1 MPTAAI
7 LGASGYAGQETL
19 DRLLAHP
26 ELELLS
32 LGSDSLAGRAA
43 SALDVRLNGH
53 LPAFV
58 PNEAALQAGAD
69 VVFACL
75 GNEEA
80 AALDVPDDTVVVD
93 LSGAHR
99 LADAGLYAEWYGFEH
114 PHADSLAEWSYAV
127 PELAPPTGSLIA
139 NPGCY
144 ATATLLALAPVA
156 DLLEPASVVVDAKS
170 GVSGAGRGLK
180 ESSHAGFVLENVS
193 PYRVGTHQHAPEIEQ
208 VLGFPVCFVP
218 HLLPVRRGLIVTC
231 YATADADAVRAR
243 LEETYAG
250 SRVVHLLPEGVAPEL
265 ARVQETDAAEL
276 GVFEDRAT
284 GKAIVIC
291 ALDNLGKGAAGQA
304 VQNANLA
311 LGLEETA
318 GLRLQGVSGVSVTAA
333 QGFVASGVHCGI
345 RKTRNDLALVRSTV
359 PATGAAM
366 FTVNRMQA
374 APVVLS
380 KQHLEHAQP
389 QAVVVNSGN
398 ANAATGEQGMR
409 DAQATAAATARL
421 LGLAEAQVLVLS
433 TGVIGV
439 PLPVDELLGGL
450 GAAVDGLSPDGGPAA
465 AEAILTTDTC
475 AKEAVAHGEGF
486 VVGGMAKGSGMIHPN
501 LATMLAVVTTDY
513 PLEPGEAL
521 EFLRPA
527 VERSFNAIS
536 VDGECSTNDTVVL
549 LANGASAAAR
559 DDAAFADALDAVCSK
574 LAGHDRRRRGR
585 RDRRRADRRHRRR
598 VCRRGEGDRAAHR
611 DVAARQDRAARPRRE
626 LGPRA
631 RRSRLRAVQRRLR
644 AARPRPWSPSTST
657 ACASS
662 SSARR
667 AASSRRS
674 PARR

>member
-58 PNEAALQAGAD
+58 ANDVALQAGAD

-80 AALDVPDDTVVVD
+80 AGLDVPRDTVVVD
-93 LSGAHR
+93 LSGGHR

-114 PHADSLAEWSYAV
+114 PHADSLVDWSYTV
-127 PELAPPTGSLIA
+127 PELAPPTGKLIA

-156 DLLEPASVVVDAKS
+156 DLLDSASVVVDAKS

-231 YATADADAVRAR
+231 YAIADADEVRVR
-243 LEETYAG
+243 LEETYAE

-318 GLRLQGVSGVSVTAA
+318 GLRLQGV
-333 QGFVASGVHCGI
+333 
-345 RKTRNDLALVRSTV
+345 LV
-359 PATGAAM
+359 
-366 FTVNRMQA
+366 
-374 APVVLS
+374 
-380 KQHLEHAQP
+380 
-389 QAVVVNSGN
+389 
-398 ANAATGEQGMR
+398 
-409 DAQATAAATARL
+409 
-421 LGLAEAQVLVLS
+421 
-433 TGVIGV
+433 
-439 PLPVDELLGGL
+439 
-450 GAAVDGLSPDGGPAA
+450 
-465 AEAILTTDTC
+465 
-475 AKEAVAHGEGF
+475 
-486 VVGGMAKGSGMIHPN
+486 
-501 LATMLAVVTTDY
+501 
-513 PLEPGEAL
+513 
-521 EFLRPA
+521 
-527 VERSFNAIS
+527 
-536 VDGECSTNDTVVL
+536 
-549 LANGASAAAR
+549 
-559 DDAAFADALDAVCSK
+559 
-574 LAGHDRRRRGR
+574 
-585 RDRRRADRRHRRR
+585 
-598 VCRRGEGDRAAHR
+598 
-611 DVAARQDRAARPRRE
+611 
-626 LGPRA
+626 
-631 RRSRLRAVQRRLR
+631 
-644 AARPRPWSPSTST
+644 
-657 ACASS
+657 
-662 SSARR
+662 
-667 AASSRRS
+667 
-674 PARR
+674 

>member
-1 MPTAAI
+1 MATAAI

-69 VVFACL
+69 VIFACV

-80 AALDVPDDTVVVD
+80 AALVAPDDTVVVD

-99 LADAGLYAEWYGFEH
+99 LGNAGLYAEWYGFEH
-114 PHADSLAEWSYAV
+114 PHAASLADWSYAV
-127 PELAPPTGSLIA
+127 PELAPPTGPLIA

-144 ATATLLALAPVA
+144 ATATLLALVPVA
-156 DLLEPASVVVDAKS
+156 DLLEPSSVVVDAKS

-180 ESSHAGFVLENVS
+180 ESSHAAFVLENVS

-218 HLLPVRRGLIVTC
+218 HLLPVRRGLLVTC

-243 LEETYAG
+243 LQETYAG

-318 GLRLQGVSGVSVTAA
+318 GLRLQGV
-333 QGFVASGVHCGI
+333 
-345 RKTRNDLALVRSTV
+345 LV
-359 PATGAAM
+359 
-366 FTVNRMQA
+366 
-374 APVVLS
+374 
-380 KQHLEHAQP
+380 
-389 QAVVVNSGN
+389 
-398 ANAATGEQGMR
+398 
-409 DAQATAAATARL
+409 
-421 LGLAEAQVLVLS
+421 
-433 TGVIGV
+433 
-439 PLPVDELLGGL
+439 
-450 GAAVDGLSPDGGPAA
+450 
-465 AEAILTTDTC
+465 
-475 AKEAVAHGEGF
+475 
-486 VVGGMAKGSGMIHPN
+486 
-501 LATMLAVVTTDY
+501 
-513 PLEPGEAL
+513 
-521 EFLRPA
+521 
-527 VERSFNAIS
+527 
-536 VDGECSTNDTVVL
+536 
-549 LANGASAAAR
+549 
-559 DDAAFADALDAVCSK
+559 
-574 LAGHDRRRRGR
+574 
-585 RDRRRADRRHRRR
+585 
-598 VCRRGEGDRAAHR
+598 
-611 DVAARQDRAARPRRE
+611 
-626 LGPRA
+626 
-631 RRSRLRAVQRRLR
+631 
-644 AARPRPWSPSTST
+644 
-657 ACASS
+657 
-662 SSARR
+662 
-667 AASSRRS
+667 
-674 PARR
+674 

>member
-58 PNEAALQAGAD
+58 SNEAALQAGAD

-80 AALDVPDDTVVVD
+80 AALDVPDDAVVVD

-99 LADAGLYAEWYGFEH
+99 LADAALYAEWYGFEH
-114 PHADSLAEWSYAV
+114 PHADSLADWSYAV
-127 PELAPPTGSLIA
+127 PELAPPTGPLIA

-144 ATATLLALAPVA
+144 ATATLLALVPAA

-193 PYRVGTHQHAPEIEQ
+193 PYRVGRHQHAPELEQ

-218 HLLPVRRGLIVTC
+218 HLLPVRRGLLVTC

-243 LEETYAG
+243 LEKAYAD
-250 SRVVHLLPEGVAPEL
+250 SRVVHLLPEGIAPEL

-284 GKAIVIC
+284 GKVIVIC

-318 GLRLQGVSGVSVTAA
+318 GLRLQGV
-333 QGFVASGVHCGI
+333 
-345 RKTRNDLALVRSTV
+345 LV
-359 PATGAAM
+359 
-366 FTVNRMQA
+366 
-374 APVVLS
+374 
-380 KQHLEHAQP
+380 
-389 QAVVVNSGN
+389 
-398 ANAATGEQGMR
+398 
-409 DAQATAAATARL
+409 
-421 LGLAEAQVLVLS
+421 
-433 TGVIGV
+433 
-439 PLPVDELLGGL
+439 
-450 GAAVDGLSPDGGPAA
+450 
-465 AEAILTTDTC
+465 
-475 AKEAVAHGEGF
+475 
-486 VVGGMAKGSGMIHPN
+486 
-501 LATMLAVVTTDY
+501 
-513 PLEPGEAL
+513 
-521 EFLRPA
+521 
-527 VERSFNAIS
+527 
-536 VDGECSTNDTVVL
+536 
-549 LANGASAAAR
+549 
-559 DDAAFADALDAVCSK
+559 
-574 LAGHDRRRRGR
+574 
-585 RDRRRADRRHRRR
+585 
-598 VCRRGEGDRAAHR
+598 
-611 DVAARQDRAARPRRE
+611 
-626 LGPRA
+626 
-631 RRSRLRAVQRRLR
+631 
-644 AARPRPWSPSTST
+644 
-657 ACASS
+657 
-662 SSARR
+662 
-667 AASSRRS
+667 
-674 PARR
+674 